1 MVIHHV
7 QFTVSSL
14 SEAKKFY
21 LAALAP
27 LGFKEFYAVDD
38 VVVGLSGPNGVPDLW
53 LGPVKTPN
61 DSPTKGLHLA
71 FLGESRRVVDQFYE
85 AALYVKRSLFKF

>member
-1 MVIHHV
+1 MVIHHIQIV
-7 QFTVSSL
+7 VSNL

-27 LGFKEFYAVDD
+27 LGFKEFYAIEG

-53 LGPVKTPN
+53 LGPVKSPN

-71 FLGESRRVVDQFYE
+71 FLGGNREVVDQFHE
-85 AALYVKRSLFKF
+85 AAL